1 MSLFLVIAVNS
12 TWFQNFTELHALI
25 HSYALLH
32 LHMCFVEWVLVIS
45 FLAQMPWKDWKQN
58 RMYISKVSKWFNLSR
73 EWLCTCSHKTT
84 VFDTSSLRT
93 VNCTRFQNFTE
104 LHVLTLAVRS
114 YALFY
119 ALLIVEISNHDFA
132 HITTKQ
138 QSLTLPL
145 HCSPYPFLLRHS
157 TVRGAPSLL
166 LEEGSP
172 HPQHL
177 GEEERVCVHMGAQLE
192 EHLHHMAGREVGKS
206 GALLE
211 VFQGTRR
218 KRGERDPLGCPGRIA
233 VTSKEREQE
242 NVQCT

>member
-1 MSLFLVIAVNS
+1 MCLEKIMQHAQYVTILVIAVNS

-45 FLAQMPWKDWKQN
+45 FLAQMHWKDWKQN
-58 RMYISKVSKWFNLSR
+58 SVYISKVSKWFNLSR

-119 ALLIVEISNHDFA
+119 ALLIVEISNHDLA

-138 QSLTLPL
+138 QSLTLFSLRTAVLTRSSWDIPPSEEL
-145 HCSPYPFLLRHS
+145 PPFSLRKALP
-157 TVRGAPSLL
+157 TRNTLARRRGSVCTWGPNWRSISITW
-166 LEEGSP
+166 LEERW
-172 HPQHL
+172 
-177 GEEERVCVHMGAQLE
+177 ENR
-192 EHLHHMAGREVGKS
+192 EHCWRFSKAPGGREGR
-206 GALLE
+206 
-211 VFQGTRR
+211 GTPLAA
-218 KRGERDPLGCPGRIA
+218 RGE
-233 VTSKEREQE
+233 
-242 NVQCT
+242 